1 MTSRGW
7 ELVTD
12 DCHLP
17 QLRRGGRVRLE
28 VQSVREAATVQH
40 GRNHGRQRREGSTVT
55 RTRTRARVDPL
66 HAGLAALFAGA
77 MLLTMLAVAY
87 VATGGA

>member
-1 MTSRGW
+1 
-7 ELVTD
+7 
-12 DCHLP
+12 
-17 QLRRGGRVRLE
+17 
-28 VQSVREAATVQH
+28 
-40 GRNHGRQRREGSTVT
+40 VT

-87 VATGGA
+87 VATGGI